1 MIEQNE
7 NIEIFMLTLKQN
19 QLLNFLIV
27 CIEKYGVSPSYEEIC
42 EELDLKS
49 KSGIHRIVKSLEERG
64 YIERLENKA
73 RAIAPKKHP
82 NGQIYNSVVI
92 NFKDKFINKHSHS
105 HSITEKFKSKKDQ
118 IPLLGKIAAGSPIE
132 AISNH
137 GEYLEVPSSLLTSEN
152 CYALYVEGDS
162 MIDEGIFDGD
172 TIIINKKTNINNGD
186 IVVALIDNEEATLKK
201 FRKKGDSIALEPANK
216 NYKTQIYGPDRI
228 VIQGKMSGLIRS
240 YN

>member
-1 MIEQNE
+1 MIEQKVNTE
-7 NIEIFMLTLKQN
+7 SFMLTLKQN
-19 QLLNFLIV
+19 QLLNFLI
-27 CIEKYGVSPSYEEIC
+27 IRIQKFGISPSYEEMC
-42 EELDLKS
+42 DELGLKS
-49 KSGIHRIVKSLEERG
+49 KSGINRIVKSLEERG

-73 RAIAPKKHP
+73 RAIAPKKYP
-82 NGQIYNSVVI
+82 NGQTYNSDII
-92 NFKDKFINKHSHS
+92 NFKDKYISKHSQPVS
-105 HSITEKFKSKKDQ
+105 TKFKSQENQ

-137 GEYLEVPSSLLTSEN
+137 GEYLDVPSSLLTSED
-152 CYALYVEGDS
+152 CYALHVEGDS

-172 TIIINKKTNINNGD
+172 TVIINKKANINNGD
-186 IVVALIDNEEATLKK
+186 IIVALIDNEEATLKK
-201 FRKKGDSIALEPANK
+201 FRKKGDIIALEPANK

>member
-1 MIEQNE
+1 MIEQNM
-7 NIEIFMLTLKQN
+7 NIEVLMLTLKQN
-19 QLLNFLIV
+19 QLLNFIILR
-27 CIEKYGVSPSYEEIC
+27 IEKYGVSPSYEEMC
-42 EELDLKS
+42 EELELKS
-49 KSGIHRIVKSLEERG
+49 KSGINRIVKSLEERG

-82 NGQIYNSVVI
+82 NGQTYNSDVI

-105 HSITEKFKSKKDQ
+105 LIKNLKPQKDQ
-118 IPLLGKIAAGSPIE
+118 IPLLGKIAAGTPIE
-132 AISNH
+132 AISNY
-137 GEYLEVPSSLLTSEN
+137 GEYLDVPSSFLTSED

-172 TIIINKKTNINNGD
+172 TVIIDKKTNIINGD
-186 IVVALIDNEEATLKK
+186 IIVALIDNEEATLKK

>member
-1 MIEQNE
+1 
-7 NIEIFMLTLKQN
+7 MLTVKQN
-19 QLLNFLIV
+19 QLLNYLILR
-27 CIEKYGVSPSYEEIC
+27 IEKDGVSPSYEEIC
-42 EELDLKS
+42 NKLELKS

-73 RAIAPKKHP
+73 RAIAPKKYP
-82 NGQIYNSVVI
+82 NGQTYNSDVI

-105 HSITEKFKSKKDQ
+105 MVKNFKSETNE

-132 AISNH
+132 AISNY
-137 GEYLEVPSSLLTSEN
+137 GEYLEVPSSLVTSQD
-152 CYALYVEGDS
+152 CYALHVEGDS

-172 TIIINKKTNINNGD
+172 TVIINKTPNIHNGD

-228 VIQGKMSGLIRS
+228 VIQGKMSGLIRG

>member
-1 MIEQNE
+1 MIEQNR
-7 NIEIFMLTLKQN
+7 NIKVLMLTLKQN
-19 QLLNFLIV
+19 QLLNFIILR
-27 CIEKYGVSPSYEEIC
+27 IEKYGVSPSYEEMC
-42 EELDLKS
+42 EELELKS
-49 KSGIHRIVKSLEERG
+49 KSGINRIVKSLEERG

-82 NGQIYNSVVI
+82 NGQTYNSDVI

-105 HSITEKFKSKKDQ
+105 LIKNLNPQKDQ
-118 IPLLGKIAAGSPIE
+118 IPLLGKIAAGTPIE
-132 AISNH
+132 AISNY
-137 GEYLEVPSSLLTSEN
+137 GEYLDVPSSFLTSED

-172 TIIINKKTNINNGD
+172 TVIIDKKTNINNGD
-186 IVVALIDNEEATLKK
+186 IIVALIDNEEATLKK